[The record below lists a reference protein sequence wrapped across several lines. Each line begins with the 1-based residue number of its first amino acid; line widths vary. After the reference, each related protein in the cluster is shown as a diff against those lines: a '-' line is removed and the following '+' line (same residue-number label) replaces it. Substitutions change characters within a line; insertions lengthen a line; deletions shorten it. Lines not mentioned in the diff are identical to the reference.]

1 MYVPFFHN
9 ISFFS
14 VLKDFINKFS
24 LIFKNNS
31 IILHPI
37 LYNIILRMK
46 KITTIFMLMGALIP
60 AGAQA
65 QALSLDSCRAMALRN
80 NKQINA
86 SKLKK
91 DVAYN
96 LKKSARTKYLP
107 KVDALGGYEW
117 FSKEIS
123 LLNSDQKAAFSNL
136 GSTLAGGIS
145 GNASNLMGQLV
156 GQGILTPEQAQ
167 KIGGLLSDKL
177 APVQQQGNAIGQNV
191 VDAFRTDTRNMWAG
205 SVMVR
210 QPIYMGGAI
219 IAANKIADIG
229 EEIAENDL
237 DHQTQQTLYAIDQAY
252 WLAVS
257 LKQKHK
263 LATSYR
269 DLVQKLNDDVHKMIK
284 QGVAT
289 KADGLKVDVKVNE
302 AEMKMTQA
310 EDGLA
315 LSKMLLC
322 QLCGIPMNQ
331 EITLADEDKET
342 LALSGT
348 PVDTEQ
354 QRVAAAD
361 SAMNTRPELRMLQ
374 NALDISKQ
382 ATNLVRAIYM
392 PHVALTGGY
401 TISNPNVFNG
411 FQKKFTGVWN
421 VGIIVQVPV
430 WNWFDCAY
438 KVRAAKATTNIA
450 QMNLDDTRE
459 KIHLQIAQSQFKVK
473 EAQKKLNMA
482 MRNIASAEENLRCAN
497 LGFKEGVMEVTD
509 VMAAQTAWQQAQSQK
524 IDAEIDVKLTQVGLN
539 KALGILQ

>member
-1 MYVPFFHN
+1 
-9 ISFFS
+9 
-14 VLKDFINKFS
+14 
-24 LIFKNNS
+24 
-31 IILHPI
+31 
-37 LYNIILRMK
+37 MK
-46 KITTIFMLMGALIP
+46 KILTLIMLMGAMT
-60 AGAQA
+60 AAEAQS
-65 QALSLDSCRAMALRN
+65 LELNLDSCRAMALRN
-80 NKQINA
+80 NKQLNA

-91 DVAYN
+91 DVATN

-123 LLNSDQKAAFSNL
+123 LLNDDQKSAFSNL
-136 GSTLAGGIS
+136 GSNILGGIS
-145 GNASNLMGQLV
+145 GNANNMMTELV
-156 GQGILTPEQAQ
+156 GKGLLTPEQAQ
-167 KIGGLLSDKL
+167 KIGGLLNEKGGII
-177 APVQQQGNAIGQNV
+177 QQQGNALGQSV

-229 EEIAENDL
+229 EQIADNDL
-237 DHQTQQTLYAIDQAY
+237 DMQTQQTLYSIDQAY

-257 LKQKHK
+257 LKQKYK
-263 LATSYR
+263 LATSYHE
-269 DLVQKLNDDVHKMIK
+269 LVKKLNEDVHKMIQ

-302 AEMKMTQA
+302 AEMKITQA
-310 EDGLA
+310 EDGLV

-331 EITLADEDKET
+331 QITLADEDKES

-354 QRVAAAD
+354 QRVAASD

-374 NALDISKQ
+374 NTLDISKQ
-382 ATNLVRAIYM
+382 ATNLVRAVYL

-411 FQKKFTGVWN
+411 FEKKFAGVWN
-421 VGIIVQVPV
+421 VGVIVQVPV
-430 WNWFDCAY
+430 WNWFDGAY
-438 KVRAAKATTNIA
+438 KVRAAKAASNIA

-473 EAQKKLNMA
+473 EAQKKLSMA
-482 MRNIASAEENLRCAN
+482 MKNIDSAEENLRCAN

>member
-1 MYVPFFHN
+1 
-9 ISFFS
+9 
-14 VLKDFINKFS
+14 
-24 LIFKNNS
+24 
-31 IILHPI
+31 
-37 LYNIILRMK
+37 MK
-46 KITTIFMLMGALIP
+46 KILTLIMLMGAMT
-60 AGAQA
+60 AAEAQTMV
-65 QALSLDSCRAMALRN
+65 LNLDSCRAMALRN

-91 DVAYN
+91 DVATN

-107 KVDALGGYEW
+107 KVDAMGGYEW
-117 FSKEIS
+117 FSREIS
-123 LLNSDQKAAFSNL
+123 LLNDGQKSAFSNL
-136 GSTLAGGIS
+136 GSNIVSGIT
-145 GNASNLMGQLV
+145 GNANDVMADLISKGM
-156 GQGILTPEQAQ
+156 LTPEQAQ
-167 KIGGLLSDKL
+167 KIGGWLNEKGS
-177 APVQQQGNAIGQNV
+177 VIQQQGNTIGQSV

-205 SVMVR
+205 SVMLR

-219 IAANKIADIG
+219 LAANKIADIG
-229 EEIAENDL
+229 EQIADNDL
-237 DHQTQQTLYAIDQAY
+237 DMQTQKTLYSIDQAY

-257 LKQKHK
+257 LKQKYK

-269 DLVQKLNDDVHKMIK
+269 DLVKKLNDDVHKMIQ

-302 AEMKMTQA
+302 AEMKITQA
-310 EDGLA
+310 EDGLV

-331 EITLADEDKET
+331 EVTLADEDKET

-354 QRVAAAD
+354 QRVAASD

-374 NALDISKQ
+374 NTVDISKQ
-382 ATNLVRAIYM
+382 ATNLVRAVYL

-421 VGIIVQVPV
+421 IGVIVQVPV
-430 WNWFDCAY
+430 WNWFDGAY
-438 KVRAAKATTNIA
+438 KVRASKAATNIA

-459 KIHLQIAQSQFKVK
+459 KIHLQITQSQFKVK
-473 EAQKKLNMA
+473 EAEKKLNMA
-482 MRNIASAEENLRCAN
+482 IKNIDSANENLRCAN

>member
-1 MYVPFFHN
+1 
-9 ISFFS
+9 
-14 VLKDFINKFS
+14 
-24 LIFKNNS
+24 
-31 IILHPI
+31 
-37 LYNIILRMK
+37 MK
-46 KITTIFMLMGALIP
+46 KHIALIMLMGALIP
-60 AGAQA
+60 VGAGAQS
-65 QALSLDSCRAMALRN
+65 LSLDSCRAMALRN

-96 LKKSARTKYLP
+96 IKKSARTQYLP
-107 KVDALGGYEW
+107 KVDVLGGYEW

-123 LLNSDQKAAFSNL
+123 LLNDGQKSAFSNI
-136 GSTLAGGIS
+136 G
-145 GNASNLMGQLV
+145 SNLSSSLSGGANDLMNQLV
-156 GQGILTPEQAQ
+156 QQGVISQDQAQ
-167 KIGGLLSDKL
+167 QIGNHLSEKMSPL
-177 APVQQQGNAIGQNV
+177 SNKANAVGQKV
-191 VDAFRTDTRNMWAG
+191 VDAFRTDTRNIFAA
-205 SVMVR
+205 SVMLR

-219 IAANKIADIG
+219 IAANKMADI
-229 EEIAENDL
+229 AELMADNDL
-237 DHQTQQTLYAIDQAY
+237 DMQTQKTLYSIDQAY
-252 WLAVS
+252 WMVVS
-257 LKQKHK
+257 LKQKQK
-263 LATSYR
+263 LAISYR
-269 DLVQKLNDDVHKMIK
+269 DLVKKLDDDVHKMIG

-302 AEMKMTQA
+302 AEMTITQV

-331 EITLADEDKET
+331 DITLEDEDKES
-342 LALSGT
+342 LELSGKA
-348 PVDTEQ
+348 VDTEQ
-354 QRVAAAD
+354 QHIAAQD

-374 NALDISKQ
+374 NTLDLSKQ
-382 ATNLVRAIYM
+382 ATNLVRAAFL

-401 TISNPNVFNG
+401 MISNPNVFNG
-411 FQKKFTGVWN
+411 FQKNFTGVWN
-421 VGIIVQVPV
+421 VGVMVQVPV
-430 WNWFDCAY
+430 WNWGEGAY
-438 KVRAAKATTNIA
+438 KVRAAKAATNIA

-459 KIHLQIAQSQFKVK
+459 KIHLQITQSQFKVK

-482 MRNIASAEENLRCAN
+482 QKNIKSAEENLRCAN

>member
-1 MYVPFFHN
+1 
-9 ISFFS
+9 
-14 VLKDFINKFS
+14 
-24 LIFKNNS
+24 
-31 IILHPI
+31 
-37 LYNIILRMK
+37 MK
-46 KITTIFMLMGALIP
+46 KILTLIMLMGAMT
-60 AGAQA
+60 AAEAQS
-65 QALSLDSCRAMALRN
+65 LELNLDSCRAMALRN
-80 NKQINA
+80 NKQLNA

-91 DVAYN
+91 DVATN

-123 LLNSDQKAAFSNL
+123 LLNEGQKSAFSNL
-136 GSTLAGGIS
+136 GSNILGGIS
-145 GNASNLMGQLV
+145 GNANNMMTELV
-156 GQGILTPEQAQ
+156 GKGLLTPEQAQ
-167 KIGGLLSDKL
+167 KIGGLLNEKGGL
-177 APVQQQGNAIGQNV
+177 IQQQGNALGQSV

-229 EEIAENDL
+229 EQIADNDL
-237 DHQTQQTLYAIDQAY
+237 DMQTQQTLYSIDQAY

-257 LKQKHK
+257 LKQKYK
-263 LATSYR
+263 LATSYHE
-269 DLVQKLNDDVHKMIK
+269 LVKKLNEDVHKMIQ

-302 AEMKMTQA
+302 AEMKITQA
-310 EDGLA
+310 EDGLV

-331 EITLADEDKET
+331 QITLVDEDKES

-354 QRVAAAD
+354 QRVAASD
-361 SAMNTRPELRMLQ
+361 SALNTRPELRMLQ
-374 NALDISKQ
+374 NTLDISKQ
-382 ATNLVRAIYM
+382 ATNLVRAVYL

-411 FQKKFTGVWN
+411 FEKKFAGVWN
-421 VGIIVQVPV
+421 VGVIVQIPV
-430 WNWFDCAY
+430 WNWFDGAY
-438 KVRAAKATTNIA
+438 KVRAAKAASNIA

-473 EAQKKLNMA
+473 EAQKKLSMA
-482 MRNIASAEENLRCAN
+482 MKNIDSAEENLRCAN

-509 VMAAQTAWQQAQSQK
+509 VMAAQTAWQQALSQK

>member
-1 MYVPFFHN
+1 MKTKY
-9 ISFFS
+9 IT
-14 VLKDFINKFS
+14 
-24 LIFKNNS
+24 LI
-31 IILHPI
+31 L
-37 LYNIILRMK
+37 
-46 KITTIFMLMGALIP
+46 LMGALIP
-60 AGAQA
+60 AGAQTTV
-65 QALSLDSCRAMALRN
+65 LSLDSCRAMALRN

-86 SKLKK
+86 SRLKK

-107 KVDALGGYEW
+107 KVDAMGGYEW
-117 FSKEIS
+117 FSREIS
-123 LLNSDQKAAFSNL
+123 LLNDGQKSTFSNL
-136 GSTLAGGIS
+136 GTSIVGGIS
-145 GNASNLMGQLV
+145 DNANNMMTELV
-156 GQGILTPEQAQ
+156 GKGLLTPEQAQ
-167 KIGGLLSDKL
+167 KIGELLQEKGGTI
-177 APVQQQGNAIGQNV
+177 QQQGNAIGQSI

-205 SVMVR
+205 SIMLR

-219 IAANKIADIG
+219 TAANKIADIG
-229 EEIAENDL
+229 EQIADNDL
-237 DHQTQQTLYAIDQAY
+237 DMQTQKTLYSIDQAY
-252 WLAVS
+252 WMVVS
-257 LKQKHK
+257 LKQKQK

-269 DLVQKLNDDVHKMIK
+269 DLVKKLNEDVHKMIK

-289 KADGLKVDVKVNE
+289 RADGLKVDVKVNE
-302 AEMKMTQA
+302 ADMQITQV
-310 EDGLA
+310 EDGLV

-331 EITLADEDKET
+331 EITLADEEKES
-342 LALSGT
+342 LALAGSA
-348 PVDTEQ
+348 VDTEQ

-361 SAMNTRPELRMLQ
+361 SAVNTRPELRMLQ
-374 NALDISKQ
+374 NAIDISKQ
-382 ATNLVRAIYM
+382 ATNLVRAVYM

-421 VGIIVQVPV
+421 VGVIVQVPV
-430 WNWFDCAY
+430 WNWFDGAY
-438 KVRAAKATTNIA
+438 KVRASKAATNIA
-450 QMNLDDTRE
+450 EMNLNDTRE
-459 KIHLQIAQSQFKVK
+459 KIHLQITQSQFKVK

-482 MRNIASAEENLRCAN
+482 MKNIASAEENLRCAN

>member
-1 MYVPFFHN
+1 MKTKY
-9 ISFFS
+9 IT
-14 VLKDFINKFS
+14 
-24 LIFKNNS
+24 LI
-31 IILHPI
+31 L
-37 LYNIILRMK
+37 
-46 KITTIFMLMGALIP
+46 LMGALIP
-60 AGAQA
+60 AGAQTTV
-65 QALSLDSCRAMALRN
+65 LSLDSCRAMALRN

-86 SKLKK
+86 SRLKK

-107 KVDALGGYEW
+107 KVDAMGGYEW
-117 FSKEIS
+117 FSREIS
-123 LLNSDQKAAFSNL
+123 LLKDGQKSTFSNL
-136 GSTLAGGIS
+136 GTSIVGGIS
-145 GNASNLMGQLV
+145 DNANNMMTELV
-156 GQGILTPEQAQ
+156 GKGLLTPEQAQ
-167 KIGGLLSDKL
+167 KIGGLLQEKGGTI
-177 APVQQQGNAIGQNV
+177 QQQGNAIGQSI

-205 SVMVR
+205 SIMLR

-219 IAANKIADIG
+219 TAANKIADIG
-229 EEIAENDL
+229 EQIADNDL
-237 DHQTQQTLYAIDQAY
+237 DMQTQKTLYSIDQAY
-252 WLAVS
+252 WMVVS
-257 LKQKHK
+257 LKQKQK

-269 DLVQKLNDDVHKMIK
+269 DLVKKLNEDVHKMIK

-289 KADGLKVDVKVNE
+289 RADGLKVDVKVNE
-302 AEMKMTQA
+302 ADMQITQV
-310 EDGLA
+310 EDGLV

-331 EITLADEDKET
+331 EITLADEEKES
-342 LALSGT
+342 LALAGSA
-348 PVDTEQ
+348 VDTEQ

-361 SAMNTRPELRMLQ
+361 SAVNTRPELRMLQ
-374 NALDISKQ
+374 NAIDISRQ
-382 ATNLVRAIYM
+382 ATNLVRAVYM

-421 VGIIVQVPV
+421 VGVIVQVPV
-430 WNWFDCAY
+430 WNWFDGAY
-438 KVRAAKATTNIA
+438 KVRASKAATNIA
-450 QMNLDDTRE
+450 EMNLNDTRE
-459 KIHLQIAQSQFKVK
+459 KIHLQITQSQFKVK

-482 MRNIASAEENLRCAN
+482 MKNIASAEENLRCAN

>member
-1 MYVPFFHN
+1 
-9 ISFFS
+9 
-14 VLKDFINKFS
+14 
-24 LIFKNNS
+24 
-31 IILHPI
+31 
-37 LYNIILRMK
+37 MK
-46 KITTIFMLMGALIP
+46 KYIALIMLMGALIP
-60 AGAQA
+60 VGAEA
-65 QALSLDSCRAMALRN
+65 QSLSLDSCRAMALRN

-96 LKKSARTKYLP
+96 IKKSARTQYLP
-107 KVDALGGYEW
+107 KVDVLGGYEW

-123 LLNSDQKAAFSNL
+123 LLNDGQKSAFSNI
-136 GSTLAGGIS
+136 G
-145 GNASNLMGQLV
+145 SNLSSSLSGGANDLMNQLV
-156 GQGILTPEQAQ
+156 QQGVISQDQAQ
-167 KIGGLLSDKL
+167 QIGNHLSEKMSPLADK
-177 APVQQQGNAIGQNV
+177 ANGVGQKV
-191 VDAFRTDTRNMWAG
+191 VDAFRTDTRNIFAA
-205 SVMVR
+205 SVMLR

-219 IAANKIADIG
+219 IAANKMADI
-229 EEIAENDL
+229 AELMADNDL
-237 DHQTQQTLYAIDQAY
+237 DMQTQKTLYSIDQAY
-252 WLAVS
+252 WMVVS
-257 LKQKHK
+257 LKQKQK
-263 LATSYR
+263 LAISYR
-269 DLVQKLNDDVHKMIK
+269 DLVKKLDDDVHKMIG

-302 AEMKMTQA
+302 AEMTITQV

-331 EITLADEDKET
+331 DITLEDEDKET
-342 LALSGT
+342 LEFSGKA
-348 PVDTEQ
+348 VDTQ
-354 QRVAAAD
+354 QQQVAAQD

-374 NALDISKQ
+374 NTLDLSKQ
-382 ATNLVRAIYM
+382 ATNLVRAAFL

-401 TISNPNVFNG
+401 MISNPNVFNG
-411 FQKKFTGVWN
+411 FQKNFTGVWN
-421 VGIIVQVPV
+421 VGVMVQVPV
-430 WNWFDCAY
+430 WNWGEGAY
-438 KVRAAKATTNIA
+438 KVRAAKAATNIA

-459 KIHLQIAQSQFKVK
+459 KIHLQITQSQFKVK

-482 MRNIASAEENLRCAN
+482 QKNINSAEENLRCAN